1 MRVPEHLID
10 YVLLHE
16 LTHTVEKNHGAKF
29 WSLLEKNYP
38 NARKADKEMNNFR
51 TQTF

>member
-10 YVLLHE
+10 YVILHE
-16 LTHTVEKNHGAKF
+16 LVHTVVKNHSDKF
-29 WSLLEKNYP
+29 WLTLETHYP
-38 NARKADKEMNNFR
+38 GARKADKEMNNFR